1 MKKIEIHVFSNE
13 TSKTQHFKLPIWK
26 IAVGIVAVFVSLVG
40 YCIFS
45 PMEITDKVTDGN
57 VLNVYRQNSSIKK
70 EIKQIR
76 EKVDE
81 SILKA
86 EETRI
91 VRDSTVMLSGMGFTL
106 ESANAAERRNL
117 IEKSQKSIVK
127 IEQVMHKTLEK
138 LEQDSLLAASIPI
151 LHPIKNRPTIKNRFE
166 MIFDQ
171 FTQQNLPHRGIDFV
185 ASEGDTVFAPGAGVV
200 AEVKTYRGFGL
211 SMKINHTKDI
221 STFYAHIGS
230 PMVRSGER
238 VNRGEP
244 IALIAQS
251 GRESSTGLHYE
262 VRLKDTPIN
271 PENYFITK

>member
-26 IAVGIVAVFVSLVG
+26 IAVGIVAVFVSLIG

-117 IEKSQKSIVK
+117 IENRKRASS
-127 IEQVMHKTLEK
+127 K
-138 LEQDSLLAASIPI
+138 L
-151 LHPIKNRPTIKNRFE
+151 NR
-166 MIFDQ
+166 
-171 FTQQNLPHRGIDFV
+171 
-185 ASEGDTVFAPGAGVV
+185 
-200 AEVKTYRGFGL
+200 
-211 SMKINHTKDI
+211 
-221 STFYAHIGS
+221 
-230 PMVRSGER
+230 
-238 VNRGEP
+238 
-244 IALIAQS
+244 
-251 GRESSTGLHYE
+251 
-262 VRLKDTPIN
+262 
-271 PENYFITK
+271 